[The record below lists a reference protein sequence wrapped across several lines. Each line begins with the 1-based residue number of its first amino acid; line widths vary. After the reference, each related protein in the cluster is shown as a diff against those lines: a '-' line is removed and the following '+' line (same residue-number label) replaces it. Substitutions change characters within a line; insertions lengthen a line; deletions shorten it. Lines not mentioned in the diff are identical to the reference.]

1 MSRTLAL
8 VFDFDDTLAHDST
21 TDLLASKGVDVARF
35 WAKENRTL
43 IEAGWDP
50 VLSYMYQ
57 MIQLSQSLTPGQR
70 LTKSTLTAFGPQVRF
85 YPGVP
90 ELFTYLRDFVRAE
103 DHTFQLEFYVIS
115 SGLGDLI
122 RATPIAGE
130 FTDIF
135 ASDFAY
141 DADGQL
147 VFPQRV
153 VSFTDKTRYLFQI
166 SKGQVGPEFANKP
179 FEVNRKVREL
189 RIPLANMIFIGD
201 GMTDVPC
208 FSLMAKNNGTALAV
222 YDRDN
227 HEKKLKAWGFVEDGR
242 VKNLHSA
249 NYRRDSDLVGSIE
262 MSLRFLISKNRSVYQ
277 G

>member
-1 MSRTLAL
+1 LNKNLAV

-21 TDLLASKGVDVARF
+21 TDFLATLEVDLATFWGV
-35 WAKENRTL
+35 ENQKL

-50 VLSYMYQ
+50 VPAYLYQ
-57 MIQLSQSLTPGQR
+57 MVQLSQKGGPE
-70 LTKSTLTAFGPQVRF
+70 TLITQKKLRDFGPKVRF

-90 ELFTYLRDFVRAE
+90 ELFGHLRAFLAGIDSSFR
-103 DHTFQLEFYVIS
+103 LEFYVIS

-130 FTDIF
+130 FSDIF
-135 ASDFAY
+135 ASDFHY
-141 DADGQL
+141 GPDGGIL
-147 VFPQRV
+147 FPKKM

-166 SKGQVGPEFANKP
+166 SKGQVGPDFVNKP

-189 RIPLANMIFIGD
+189 ALPLSQMIFIGD

-208 FSLMAKNNGTALAV
+208 FSLLAKSGGTAFAV
-222 YDRDN
+222 YDRQKTD
-227 HEKKLKAWGFVEDGR
+227 KRSRAWGFVEDGR

-249 NYRRDSDLVGSIE
+249 NYQKDSDLVGSIE
-262 MSLRFLISKNRSVYQ
+262 MSLQSLVQKIKFGYR

>member
-1 MSRTLAL
+1 MNRQLAL

-21 TDLLASKGVDVARF
+21 TDFLEAWGVDVEKF
-35 WAKENRTL
+35 WGVENKHLMET
-43 IEAGWDP
+43 GWDP

-57 MIQLSQSLTPGQR
+57 MQLLSKKEPQKQLTQAE
-70 LTKSTLTAFGPQVRF
+70 LKAFGNKVRF
-85 YPGVP
+85 YPGVQ
-90 ELFTYLRDFVRAE
+90 ELFPYLREFVHHE
-103 DHTFQLEFYVIS
+103 DKSFHLEFYIIS

-122 RATPIAGE
+122 RSTPIAGE

-135 ASDFAY
+135 ASEFAY
-141 DADGQL
+141 NEEGAV

-166 SKGQVGPEFANKP
+166 SKGIVGPEYANKP
-179 FEVNRKVREL
+179 FEVNRKVKEL

-201 GMTDVPC
+201 GLTDVPC
-208 FSLMAKNNGTALAV
+208 FSLMAKNQGIPLAV
-222 YDRDN
+222 YDPDN
-227 HEKKLKAWGFVEDGR
+227 HEKKFKAWGFVEDGR

-249 NYRRDSDLVGSIE
+249 DYRKDSDLVGSIE
-262 MSLRFLISKNRSVYQ
+262 MSLRFLINRNKTVYQ

>member
-1 MSRTLAL
+1 MNKNLAV

-21 TDLLASKGVDVARF
+21 TDFLAELGVDLAAF
-35 WAKENRTL
+35 WGVENQKL

-50 VLSYMYQ
+50 VPAYLYQ
-57 MIQLSQSLTPGQR
+57 MVQFSQKGGSKNLITQQKLREFAPR
-70 LTKSTLTAFGPQVRF
+70 VRF

-90 ELFTYLRDFVRAE
+90 ELFAHLR
-103 DHTFQLEFYVIS
+103 TFLAGLDSTFRLEFYVIS

-130 FTDIF
+130 FADIF
-135 ASDFAY
+135 ASDFHY
-141 DADGQL
+141 GPDGGIL
-147 VFPQRV
+147 FPKKV

-189 RIPLANMIFIGD
+189 ALPLSQMIFIGD

-208 FSLMAKNNGTALAV
+208 FSLLAKSGGMPFAV
-222 YDRDN
+222 YDR
-227 HEKKLKAWGFVEDGR
+227 EKVNKRSRAWGFVEDGR

-249 NYRRDSDLVGSIE
+249 NYRKESDLVGSIE
-262 MSLRFLISKNRSVYQ
+262 MSLQSLVQKIKFGYQ